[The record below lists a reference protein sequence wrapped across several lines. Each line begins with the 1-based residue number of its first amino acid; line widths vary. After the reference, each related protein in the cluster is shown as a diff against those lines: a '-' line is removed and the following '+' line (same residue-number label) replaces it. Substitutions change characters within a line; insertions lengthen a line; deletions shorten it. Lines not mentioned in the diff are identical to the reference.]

1 MRAWLHTGFLAAGLL
16 SVLVASVATQD
27 TAVLI
32 FRKVFKNSSPEFI
45 ELRIRADGAA
55 SFDIRSLN
63 DEPLPRSFAVSPA
76 LTHKLFELAA
86 QLNYFEDQELD
97 VKRRIAH
104 LGTKTFRYE
113 AAGRAHETSF
123 NYTLNATANQLLK
136 LFEGL
141 ARQQE
146 HLQSIERSLRYDRLG
161 INDALLRLE
170 ADLNRNLLPEPTHL
184 LPLLETIAADDRIIE
199 IARQRARALIVRL
212 HQPK

>member
-1 MRAWLHTGFLAAGLL
+1 MRTWLQTGFLVAGLL
-16 SVLVASVATQD
+16 FVLAASVATQD
-27 TAVLI
+27 TAVLV
-32 FRKVFKNSSPEFI
+32 FRKVFKNSSPEFV
-45 ELRIRADGAA
+45 ELRIRADGSA
-55 SFDIRSLN
+55 SFDIRRLD
-63 DEPLPRSFAVSPA
+63 DEPLPRSFAVSPE

-86 QLNYFEDQELD
+86 QLNYFEGLELD

-113 AAGRAHETSF
+113 AAGQVHETSF

-146 HLQSIERSLRYDRLG
+146 HLQSLERSLRYDRLG

-170 ADLNRNLLPEPTHL
+170 ADLNRNLIPEPTRL
-184 LPLLETIAADDRIIE
+184 VPLLETIAADDRIIE

-212 HQPK
+212 QQPE